1 MNEWSLP
8 PSPGDLLTNSPQ
20 VNTQE
25 VHLARN
31 SSAAEISVFK
41 PRLGSPSSPAPEQP
55 IRTVAREAFPRAG
68 SNYILRRS
76 FFPTDHGYVT
86 AGRSAIRIDRSA
98 MANESC
104 AKQNKN
110 SNAPVES
117 SVPATDPSFGS
128 NEHSSGAKE
137 LKDGAFLRDGRSDQ
151 PSKPLFGLK
160 TLSFFLLSRRT

>member
-68 SNYILRRS
+68 SNDILRRS
-76 FFPTDHGYVT
+76 FFPADHGYVT
-86 AGRSAIRIDRSA
+86 AGRSAVRIDRSA
-98 MANESC
+98 MANQSC
-104 AKQNKN
+104 AKQNEN
-110 SNAPVES
+110 SNAS
-117 SVPATDPSFGS
+117 ISVPSFGS